1 MGDFLDI
8 PTLFFL
14 VLAVVILWRLRSVL
28 GTRTG
33 NERPPFNPYERRRT
47 GAPEATEDNVVD
59 LPPRRGGVQPPQHDE
74 ETRAR
79 KLETELERYAPDN
92 EALQEGLKQVAGVD
106 PSFTVKGF
114 LDGAVTAYEMI
125 VTAFA
130 GGDRKTLRNLL
141 DKDVFESFEGEISAR
156 ESRHETVGFTFVG
169 FNEVKLTEASFDK
182 RLVQITVEFNAQ
194 VVSATRN
201 EAGELIDG
209 DEEAVVS
216 IADEWTFAR
225 AVKSRDPNWKL
236 VATNQLG

>member
-47 GAPEATEDNVVD
+47 GAPESNEDNVVD
-59 LPPRRGGVQPPQHDE
+59 LPPRREGVQPPRHDE
-74 ETRAR
+74 ETRVR
-79 KLETELERYAPDN
+79 KLETELERYASGN
-92 EALQEGLKQVAGVD
+92 QSLQDGLKQIAGAD
-106 PSFTVKGF
+106 PSFTPKGF
-114 LDGAVTAYEMI
+114 LDGAVAAYEMI

-130 GGDRKTLRNLL
+130 NGDRKTLRTLL

-156 ESRHETVGFTFVG
+156 ESRRESVDFTFVG

-182 RLVQITVEFNAQ
+182 RVAQITVEFNAQ
-194 VVSATRN
+194 VVSATQN
-201 EAGELIDG
+201 ESGELIDG
-209 DEEAVVS
+209 DQEAVVS

-225 AVKSRDPNWKL
+225 PVKSRDPNWKL